1 MMLTVVGTAL
11 TDTAVTVTVGVLDL
25 SARPFLAA
33 LKAVRRKTSRPAT
46 AIPAAPKSHQA
57 RGLTSQG
64 AIGFGSEVGD
74 NSMTY
79 VPVDCRESPNQEQ
92 TGQSSPSSSNRTR
105 SIHRTMRKVAGACV
119 KGVGDGGCATARLDR

>member
-46 AIPAAPKSHQA
+46 AIPTAPKSHQA
-57 RGLTSQG
+57 RRLTSQA
-64 AIGFGSEVGD
+64 AIGFGSEVGE

-79 VPVDCRESPNQEQ
+79 VPVERREP
-92 TGQSSPSSSNRTR
+92 QS
-105 SIHRTMRKVAGACV
+105 GA
-119 KGVGDGGCATARLDR
+119 DRPIDPKLKQP